1 MSTFAS
7 LAIVSTVAA
16 ALSIV
21 TGSVSAALW
30 KQRPAVAKRPQP
42 LNGLTPVKALDL
54 ASYSGLWYEQRRI
67 DSWFEKDLDFV
78 TAMYEPLDS
87 GFVAVTNT
95 GVRRRSGAAVISR
108 GIARRTVFPGY
119 LLVSFFPLV
128 EGAYVVLYLDPTTS
142 VVGSPDRKYLWLLT
156 RNAAVTDEQVSAL
169 NQIAVQNG
177 YTPAQLRAMTVVQQ
191 EKKQ

>member
-1 MSTFAS
+1 MSTYAG

-21 TGSVSAALW
+21 TGSISAALW
-30 KQRPAVAKRPQP
+30 KQRPPVAKRAQP

-54 ASYSGLWYEQRRI
+54 ARYAGLWHEQRRL
-67 DSWFEKDLDFV
+67 DSWFEKDLNFV
-78 TAMYEPLDS
+78 TAVYEPLDS

-95 GVRRRSGAAVISR
+95 GVRRSGASVVSR
-108 GIARRTVFPGY
+108 GLARRTAVTGY

-156 RNAAVTDEQVSAL
+156 RNVAVTAEQVSIL
-169 NQIAVQNG
+169 NQIALENG
-177 YTPAQLRAMTVVQQ
+177 YTPAQLHSMTIVQQ
-191 EKKQ
+191 ERQ